1 MRHTCTTRP
10 DQGADLRRNGILQQ
24 REEILEIIEM
34 MWLLVCHKH
43 IAVLE
48 QEVVPDSTTDGGLGD
63 VALRSDVTAWSEF
76 KYMHGHKVTE

>member
-1 MRHTCTTRP
+1 
-10 DQGADLRRNGILQQ
+10 
-24 REEILEIIEM
+24 M